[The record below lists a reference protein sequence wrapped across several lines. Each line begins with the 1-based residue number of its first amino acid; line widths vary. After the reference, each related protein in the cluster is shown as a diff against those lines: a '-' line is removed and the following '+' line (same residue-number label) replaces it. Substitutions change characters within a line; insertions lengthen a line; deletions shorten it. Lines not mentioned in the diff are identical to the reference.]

1 MSRVAAIV
9 LLAFSLTAC
18 SVIDTLIDGFKH
30 VAAVE
35 NDLQASTGVK
45 PKVGFQWTNGRLV
58 TVTVT
63 FPRLY
68 TAKPLVELAA
78 MVRASVTRQF
88 KQTPNDIVLGFSLGN
103 APPGQSVQLDG
114 PPANTQRAAL

>member
-1 MSRVAAIV
+1 MSRVAAV
-9 LLAFSLTAC
+9 LFLALSLAAC
-18 SVIDTLIDGFKH
+18 GVVNTLVDGYKH

-58 TVTVT
+58 SVTVT

-68 TAKPLVELAA
+68 EAKPLGALAEL
-78 MVRASVTRQF
+78 VRQSVIHEF
-88 KQTPNDIVLGFSLGN
+88 KQTPNDIVLAFSLGN
-103 APPGQSVQLDG
+103 AASGQTVQLRE
-114 PPANTQRAAL
+114 PPANTRRAAL

>member
-1 MSRVAAIV
+1 MSRVAVIL
-9 LLAFSLTAC
+9 LLALGLTAC
-18 SVIDTLIDGFKH
+18 SVIDTLIDGYKH
-30 VAAVE
+30 VTAVE

-103 APPGQSVQLDG
+103 APPGQSVQLDA
-114 PPANTQRAAL
+114 PATNTQSAAL

>member
-1 MSRVAAIV
+1 MSRVAAIL
-9 LLAFSLTAC
+9 LLALGLAAC
-18 SVIDTLIDGFKH
+18 SVIDTLIDGYRH
-30 VAAVE
+30 VIAVE

-68 TAKPLVELAA
+68 SAKPLVELAA

-103 APPGQSVQLDG
+103 APPGQSVQRYEA
-114 PPANTQRAAL
+114 PANARRAAL